1 MEVQFANFV
10 RGNWIV
16 NNHNDET
23 CMYSISAEVQVN
35 SEKAITNLVNGEV
48 KKNDNMV
55 GVFSINGSA
64 TIPSF
69 TPLTIDS
76 GEAISAYQAVVA
88 FVSEVAQE
96 TIDNPPFNAEK

>member
-1 MEVQFANFV
+1 MKINFSKFV
-10 RGNWIV
+10 RGNWEV

-23 CMYSISAEVQVN
+23 RMYSISAEVQVN
-35 SEKAITNLVNGEV
+35 SEKAITSLVNGAV

-76 GEAISAYQAVVA
+76 NEAISAYQAVIS
-88 FVSEVAQE
+88 FVSDVAQE
-96 TIDNPPFNAEK
+96 TIDNPPFSK